1 MPALTMTL
9 ALLFAPVVA
18 AQIQVPLAPTAIP
31 QFVEPLPTLTNGG
44 IPLVNTPETG
54 PAYTLSMCEFQANV
68 LPSGTPGVSTTWV
81 WGYVVGETCPA
92 KDTTVSHSYIG
103 PVVVATRGSATTATY
118 LNQLGTAAT
127 TNVLAYKNS
136 TDQTLMWADPL
147 GENNDDDANACAAEA
162 MMGGPPQGTC
172 ASNYAGPIPA
182 APHLHGGEIPAAI
195 DGGPDA
201 WWTAPW
207 DGNPGLYGHGYYSTN
222 GVGDAA
228 LGKATYVYPNV
239 QQAAPIWFHDHVLG
253 ATRLN
258 VYAGIAGAYVI
269 TDPKLTLPAGLTATG
284 LGTETI
290 VPLVIQDR
298 MFDTSGQLYF
308 PAIGLNPEHPFWVPE
323 FVGDVIAVNGKVW
336 PFMEVKKKRY
346 RFLVLNGSNA
356 RAYELSLGAQGP
368 DIWVI
373 GNDQGYLDTPVR
385 IPSTKKLVVM
395 PGERYDIIVDFA
407 QAKVGSRLLLS
418 NTANT
423 PYPGGAPVDPLTTG
437 RVMEFRVVAGAPATD
452 ASYDPKKSKAPL
464 RAVANV
470 RLTTPGKTTLAPGVT
485 VHKTRTLTLNEFMG
499 AGGPLEILV
508 NNTRY
513 LGEPTRP
520 DFTQITTKW
529 NVTSYSEL
537 PHEGETEIWEIVNI
551 SADAHPIHPHLVA
564 FQILNRQALD
574 VAGYVAAYDGS
585 FTSGVYT
592 PGDGP
597 PLPYDCGIAGIS
609 KDRGVFVSSTPTC
622 SFGGNPPVAPFLKG
636 APVPPLAAESGWK
649 DTVIAY
655 PGEVT
660 RIVVR
665 FAPTEPLAST
675 PADSL
680 WYPFNPNTGHGY
692 VWHCHIIDHE
702 DNEMM
707 RPMSIQANPNPT
719 IPARSTLIVPGQ
731 DGSPY

>member
-1 MPALTMTL
+1 MPALTITL

-31 QFVEPLPTLTNGG
+31 QFAQPLPTLANGG
-44 IPLVNTPETG
+44 IPLVTSSG
-54 PAYTLSMCEFQANV
+54 YALSMCEFQANV
-68 LPSGTPGVSTTWV
+68 LPPGTPGVSTTWV
-81 WGYVVGETCPA
+81 WGYVVGETCPH
-92 KDTTVSHSYIG
+92 KNTPVSHSYIG
-103 PVVVATRGSATTATY
+103 PVVVATRGVPTTATY
-118 LNQLGTAAT
+118 VNQLGTT
-127 TNVLAYKNS
+127 DDTNVLAYKNS

-147 GENNDDDANACAAEA
+147 GENATADANACALAA
-162 MMGGPPQGTC
+162 MMGGAPQGAC
-172 ASNYAGPIPA
+172 ASNYGGPIPA

-201 WWTAPW
+201 WWTQ
-207 DGNPGLYGHGYYSTN
+207 NGLYGHGYYSTG

-228 LGKATYVYPNV
+228 AGKATYVYPNV
-239 QQAAPIWFHDHVLG
+239 QAAAPIWFHDHVLG

-269 TDPKLTLPAGLTATG
+269 KDPALTLPAGLTDIG

-336 PFMEVKKKRY
+336 PFMEVQKKRY

-356 RAYELSLGAQGP
+356 RAYELSLGTGQ

-373 GNDQGYLDTPVR
+373 GNDQGYLDAPVR
-385 IPSTKKLVVM
+385 IGPGKKLVVM

-407 QAKVGSRLLLS
+407 KARTGAKILLS
-418 NTANT
+418 NSAKT
-423 PYPGGAPVDPLTTG
+423 PYPAGAVVDPRTTG
-437 RVMEFRVVAGAPATD
+437 RIMEFRVVGAAVADTSYNPASGTPILSGT
-452 ASYDPKKSKAPL
+452 A
-464 RAVANV
+464 ANV
-470 RLTTPGKTTLAPGVT
+470 RLADPVAGTLAPGVT

-499 AGGPLEILV
+499 PGGPLEVLV

-513 LGEPTRP
+513 LGEATPTSVLNHP
-520 DFTQITTKW
+520 EFTPITTKW
-529 NVTSYSEL
+529 NTTYYSEL
-537 PHEGETEIWEIVNI
+537 PHEGQTEVWEIVNLT
-551 SADAHPIHPHLVA
+551 ADAHPIHPHLVA
-564 FQILNRQALD
+564 FQVLNRQPFDLKGYNAL
-574 VAGYVAAYDGS
+574 YDSLFPG
-585 FTSGVYT
+585 GVYA
-592 PGDGP
+592 PNAGDGP
-597 PLPYDCGIAGIS
+597 PLAYDCGVPANVERNS
-609 KDRGVFVSSTPTC
+609 TFSSLLPGC
-622 SFGGNPPVAPFLKG
+622 RFGGNPDPTPFLKNK
-636 APVPPLAAESGWK
+636 PVPPTPAESGWK
-649 DTVIAY
+649 DTVISY

-665 FAPTEPLAST
+665 FAPTEHPATAS
-675 PADSL
+675 ADTL
-680 WYPFNPNTGHGY
+680 GYPFNPNTGHGY

-707 RPMSIQANPNPT
+707 RPMSIQANPSIT
-719 IPARSTLIVPGQ
+719 GRGLVVVPGQ
-731 DGSPY
+731 GGPWPPTP